1 MNNSINPTKQVLPWL
16 TALAMFMQA
25 LDGTIL
31 NTALPSIA
39 IDFNQSSLEMQ
50 SVIVSYTITL
60 AILIPLSGWL
70 ADKYGTKKIF
80 SISVIIFTVGSI
92 LCAFSFNLPQLIGSR
107 IIQAVGGAM
116 MVPVA
121 RLAILYTYPK
131 SHLLQVMNFVT
142 IPGLVGQII
151 GPTLGGFLSDNYS
164 WHWVFLINIPIGI
177 LGVYL
182 SQKKMPN
189 FNKPVQ
195 KFDVVG
201 LLYIS
206 VFIISL
212 TVIMELISIG
222 ITKWIIFLITTLVTL
237 ISVILYINHSKKIS
251 NPIINLSLFK
261 VDTLRIGLV
270 GNLFTRLGVGG
281 MPLMLPLMLQVGYGH
296 SASISGLL
304 LVPSAIANVFAK
316 SLVIPVVKKYGYRN
330 VLIYNTLLLGITI
343 SSFSLTNST
352 TPLLFFIPLLMIF
365 GAANSIQ
372 MSAMNTITISDLSND
387 TASDGNSLL
396 AIMQQLS
403 NSFGISIA
411 ALILSMM
418 KNLIDNENNVSLAF
432 TYTFLA
438 IGTITV
444 ISALIFTQ
452 FSKNAGSNLSGHIEK

>member
-1 MNNSINPTKQVLPWL
+1 MNNSINPSKQVLPWL

-31 NTALPSIA
+31 NTALPTIA
-39 IDFNQSSLEMQ
+39 VDFNQSSLEMQ

-70 ADKYGTKKIF
+70 ADKFGTKNIF
-80 SISVIIFTVGSI
+80 SLSVIVFTIGSV
-92 LCAFSFNLPQLIGSR
+92 LCAFSYNLPQLIGSR
-107 IIQAVGGAM
+107 VIQAIGGAM

-131 SHLLQVMNFVT
+131 SQLLQVMNFVT
-142 IPGLVGQII
+142 IPGLVGQVI

-177 LGVYL
+177 IGVYL

-189 FNKPVQ
+189 FSKPVQ
-195 KFDVVG
+195 KFDIVG

-206 VFIISL
+206 IFIVSL
-212 TVIMELISIG
+212 TIIMELLSIG
-222 ITKWIIFLITTLVTL
+222 LTQWMILLLTALLSL
-237 ISVILYINHSKKIS
+237 ISVLLYVKHSKKTQK
-251 NPIINLSLFK
+251 PIINLNLFK
-261 VDTLRIGLV
+261 VDTLRIGLL

-296 SASISGLL
+296 SASLAGLL
-304 LVPSAIANVFAK
+304 LIPAALANVFAK
-316 SLVIPVVKKYGYRN
+316 SLVVPLVKKYGYRN
-330 VLIYNTLLLGITI
+330 ILIVNTLVLGITI
-343 SSFSLTNST
+343 ASFSLTNST
-352 TPLLFFIPLLMIF
+352 TPLMYFIPLLVIF

-372 MSAMNTITISDLSND
+372 MSSMNTITISDLSNE

-403 NSFGISIA
+403 NSFGVSIA
-411 ALILSMM
+411 ALILSLM
-418 KNLIDNENNVSLAF
+418 KNVINEENNISLAF
-432 TYTFLA
+432 TYTFIV
-438 IGTITV
+438 IGLITAV
-444 ISALIFTQ
+444 SAYIFTR
-452 FSKNAGSNLSGHIEK
+452 FDKNAGSDLSGHIEK